1 MVPMK
6 AVRPD
11 VAKPERPQAALTVNT
26 PKLLPDGSDLDFRH
40 FVHDAL
46 AFASRL
52 QAVRDEF
59 ARLIGLTGVQYT
71 ILISIYH
78 LEYEQRVGITTVA
91 SHLHLSGTFVT
102 TETNKLA
109 KLGLVD
115 KARDDEDRRRI
126 NLRTTARARNLLSEL
141 AEVQSHVNDVHFSPL
156 GAEDFNRLKHLM
168 PALVT
173 STDRALRL
181 LAAAS
186 LPDKNQSTTD
196 AVLRD
201 GRSITEASS

>member
-1 MVPMK
+1 MAPMK
-6 AVRPD
+6 AVRPN
-11 VAKPERPQAALTVNT
+11 VAKPERPQAALTVNA
-26 PKLLPDGSDLDFRH
+26 PQLLPDGSDLDFRH

-52 QAVRDEF
+52 QAVRDGF
-59 ARLIGLTGVQYT
+59 AKLIGLTGVQYT
-71 ILISIYH
+71 MLISIYH
-78 LEYEQRVGITTVA
+78 LEFEHRVGITTVA
-91 SHLHLSGTFVT
+91 EHLHLSGTFVT

-115 KARDDEDRRRI
+115 KSRDGEDRRRI

-141 AEVQSHVNDVHFSPL
+141 AEVQSHVNDAHFSPL
-156 GAEDFNRLKHLM
+156 SAEDFNRLKHLM

-181 LAAAS
+181 LAAAG
-186 LPDKNQSTTD
+186 LPDKRQSNAD
-196 AVLRD
+196 AALRD